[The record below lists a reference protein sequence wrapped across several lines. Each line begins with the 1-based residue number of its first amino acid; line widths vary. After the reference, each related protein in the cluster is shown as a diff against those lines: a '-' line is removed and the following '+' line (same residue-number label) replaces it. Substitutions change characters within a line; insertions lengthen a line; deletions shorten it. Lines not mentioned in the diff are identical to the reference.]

1 MDDASRRAEVR
12 KLRYQQYTEDLQR
25 TGNNVLKFYMWL
37 QEHRPDVVPK
47 TKGGAD
53 PYQALKSEL
62 HGHWSDPQ

>member
-12 KLRYQQYTEDLQR
+12 KLWYQQYTEDSQR

-37 QEHRPDVVPK
+37 QEHRPDLVPK

-53 PYQALKSEL
+53 TYQAFKSEL